1 MAAFATIPE
10 LQAFM
15 GEDFDAARA
24 DLAELALDLATGAIR
39 NFTGQHIELVIDD
52 TVTLDGTGR
61 SVLFLPETPVTE
73 VTSITVAG
81 TALAY
86 VSGNYEFTWTPAGM
100 VGRRGVSWGTEP
112 QSIVVVYSHG
122 YATIPDDV
130 RSVCL
135 SVAARGMSNP
145 LGLRSESVGSYSYS
159 VAVPATGVPTGLSL
173 NDAEQD
179 MLRSYRVPVLA

>member
-1 MAAFATIPE
+1 MAFATLPDLE
-10 LQAFM
+10 AFL
-15 GEDFDAARA
+15 GEDFDPARA
-24 DLAELALDLATGAIR
+24 DLGELALDLATAGIR
-39 NFTGQHIELVIDD
+39 TFTGQHIEAVADD
-52 TVTLDGTGR
+52 SVTLDGNDR
-61 SVLFLPETPVTE
+61 SVLFLPELPVTDVAS
-73 VTSITVAG
+73 VTVDGTVLAFVAG
-81 TALAY
+81 QY
-86 VSGNYEFTWTPAGM
+86 DYTWTEGG
-100 VGRRGVSWGTEP
+100 VVTRRWGTWGSTP
-112 QSIVVVYSHG
+112 RSIVVVYSHG
-122 YATIPDDV
+122 YATVPDDI